1 VLSIDHC
8 FFRGPDDVPE
18 GTDIVEMVKEWK
30 DYWGLRSTSPPG
42 FFLVTEQTAMPFILA
57 MNPHL
62 FKDIMSVSTAHVST
76 MERFFILYSEVM
88 KAEEKC
94 ELGGNKGCQNH
105 KNECER
111 GRAVF
116 EEQCRKFTHVQ
127 KDEIDRLEN
136 MFKRCDVVVVPSF
149 LFLERLKYAEW

>member
-1 VLSIDHC
+1 M
-8 FFRGPDDVPE
+8 
-18 GTDIVEMVKEWK
+18 VEEWK
-30 DYWGLRSTSPPG
+30 DYFGLLLTSPPG

-57 MNPHL
+57 MNPNL

-94 ELGGNKGCQNH
+94 ELGGNKGREH
-105 KNECER
+105 RKNECEC

-116 EEQCRKFTHVQ
+116 EEQYGKFTPAQ
-127 KDEIDRLEN
+127 KCEIDCLKS
-136 MFKRCDVVVVPSF
+136 MFMRCDVVVVPSF